1 MQARHSF
8 IGGRQNSTGFTL
20 IELMI
25 VIAILG
31 VLLAI
36 AIPAYQDYTVRAYV
50 SEGLNLAARAK
61 LSVSEARMSNGS
73 FPDSNVQAGFLA
85 AINSSYVSD
94 ITVLADGVIEIT
106 YAPTLAAVSG
116 ETLLLTPQFVSA
128 VEWDCNGNKGFGTA
142 GTIAPQ
148 YIPSSC
154 R

>member
-1 MQARHSF
+1 MSEFKALLDTPRLQR
-8 IGGRQNSTGFTL
+8 GFTL

-31 VLLAI
+31 ILLAI

-61 LSVSEARMSNGS
+61 LSVSEARMSVGA
-73 FPDSNVQAGFLA
+73 FPDSNAQAGFLA
-85 AINSSYVSD
+85 TTNSTYVSD

-106 YAPTLAAVSG
+106 YSPTLAVVAAD
-116 ETLLLTPQFVSA
+116 TILLTPRFVTA
-128 VEWDCNGNKGFGTA
+128 VEWDCNGNKGFGAT
-142 GTIAPQ
+142 GTLETQ
-148 YIPSSC
+148 YVPSTC